1 MGQVNEGGSI
11 PIVERAA
18 IMEQVGESSSV
29 SILDRI
35 VDGFGLVGGLLILCN
50 AVFISYEVFMRYIFN
65 QPTIWVQEVSIYV
78 TLLSGFLSLA
88 YALKENAHVK
98 VDFVIVHLRGR
109 TALFVEIIATL
120 MGILFVTV
128 LTWEGIMMA
137 LKAFE
142 DQELSP
148 TLLRVPMWIPQSFI
162 PIGGILLLVE
172 YGRLAL
178 RFFRQILYG
187 ESTSQEASTSLWTGP
202 LSAVLL
208 IGGVVAGLVLLKVN
222 LYLGLLLLFTFLLIC
237 GLPVAFALGLFGL
250 FGLYVLFGGAPMLI
264 QVPIVAYATMDNLVM
279 VALPL
284 FILGSSVLR
293 MGNVAPKIFAFANVL
308 VRHLPGGLGIASVI
322 FCALF
327 SAMTGSSV
335 AVASALSLIAL
346 PELLKRGYNREMTIG
361 LLAAG
366 GTLGILFP
374 PSVALMLYG
383 AMTNESIGFLFI
395 AGVIP
400 GIILSLMFCFYVA
413 WKAGRDPNVQREPR
427 ASGREILST
436 ALKASGGLGTI
447 VIIMGG
453 IYTGVFTP
461 NESGGVSCFYS
472 VLICFLA
479 YRSLTAKDFKAAMME
494 GARISAMIMMII
506 IGANLTQQV
515 ILMTQ
520 IPQNVLTWVQSL
532 DIAPWFII
540 LAIVLFLFTL
550 GMPLEAVS
558 VLVIT
563 LPILYPLVTGLGFS
577 GLWFAV
583 LMVVNMEMAL
593 ISPPEGLNLFILQ
606 NLAKASAAEV
616 TRGVM
621 PFLVLMAVFM
631 LLVCLIPEMA
641 TWLPALMQ
649 D

>member
-1 MGQVNEGGSI
+1 
-11 PIVERAA
+11 
-18 IMEQVGESSSV
+18 MEQVSKRDPA

-35 VDGFGLVGGLLILCN
+35 VDGFGLIGGALILCN
-50 AVFISYEVFMRYIFN
+50 AVFITYEVFMRYVFN
-65 QPTIWVQEVSIYV
+65 EPTIWVQEVSIYV
-78 TLLSGFLSLA
+78 TLLSGFLALA
-88 YALKENAHVK
+88 YALKEHAHVK
-98 VDFVIVHLRGR
+98 VDFVIIHLRGR
-109 TALFVEIIATL
+109 TAIALEIIAAL
-120 MGILFVTV
+120 LGIFFVAV
-128 LTWEGIMMA
+128 MTWEGIMMA
-137 LKAFE
+137 LKAF
-142 DQELSP
+142 DADELSP
-148 TLLRVPMWIPQSFI
+148 TLLRVPIWIPQSFI
-162 PIGGILLLVE
+162 PLGGALLLME
-172 YGRLAL
+172 YVRLAVRL
-178 RFFRQILYG
+178 IKQFLSG
-187 ESTSQEASTSLWTGP
+187 EWVQQEAGKSPWAGTAG
-202 LSAVLL
+202 AFL
-208 IGGVVAGLVLLKVN
+208 IVAGIVTGLVLLKVN
-222 LYLGLLLLFTFLLIC
+222 LYLGLLLLFTLLLIC

-250 FGLYVLFGGAPMLI
+250 FGLYILFGGAPMLV

-293 MGNVAPKIFAFANVL
+293 MGDVAPKIFAFTNVL
-308 VRHLPGGLGIASVI
+308 VRHLPGGLGIAAVI

-374 PSVALMLYG
+374 PSVVLMLYG

-400 GIILSLMFCFYVA
+400 GLILSLMFVFYVA

-427 ASGREILST
+427 ASSREVLLA

-453 IYTGVFTP
+453 IYSGVFTP
-461 NESGGVSCFYS
+461 NESGGISCFYS
-472 VLICFLA
+472 VMICFFA
-479 YRSLTAKDFKAAMME
+479 YRSLTAKNFKSALLE
-494 GARISAMIMMII
+494 GARISSMIMMII

-520 IPQNVLTWVQSL
+520 IPQNVLTWVTSL
-532 DIAPWFII
+532 DVGPWVII
-540 LAIVLFLFTL
+540 FAIVMFLFAL

-563 LPILYPLVTGLGFS
+563 LPVLYPLVTGLGFS
-577 GLWFAV
+577 GLWFAI

-621 PFLVLMAVFM
+621 PFLVIMAVFL
-631 LLVCLIPEMA
+631 LLVCIFPEMA

>member
-1 MGQVNEGGSI
+1 MEHVNGGGS
-11 PIVERAA
+11 A
-18 IMEQVGESSSV
+18 

-35 VDGFGLVGGLLILCN
+35 VDGFGMIGGVLILCN
-50 AVFISYEVFMRYIFN
+50 AVFITFEVVMRYIFN
-65 QPTIWVQEVSIYV
+65 APTIWVQEVTIYL
-78 TLLSGFLSLA
+78 TILSGFLALA

-98 VDFVIVHLRGR
+98 VDFVSVHLRGR
-109 TALFVEIIATL
+109 TALALEILAAL
-120 MGILFVTV
+120 MAILFVAV
-128 LTWEGIMMA
+128 LGWEGIKMA
-137 LKAFE
+137 LNTFE
-142 DQELSP
+142 AHEHSP
-148 TLLRVPMWIPQSFI
+148 TLLRVPVWIPQSFI
-162 PIGGILLLVE
+162 PLG
-172 YGRLAL
+172 
-178 RFFRQILYG
+178 
-187 ESTSQEASTSLWTGP
+187 
-202 LSAVLL
+202 AVLL
-208 IGGVVAGLVLLKVN
+208 LLEYFRLAARLIGRFLSGDSTPPPAVGTFWAGPVSVVLMVAGILTGLWLLKVN
-222 LYLGLLLLFTFLLIC
+222 LYLGLLLLFTSLLIC
-237 GLPVAFALGLFGL
+237 GLPVAFSLGLFGM
-250 FGLYVLFGGAPMLI
+250 FGLYILFGGAPMLV
-264 QVPIVAYATMDNLVM
+264 QVPIIAYATMDNFVM

-284 FILGSSVLR
+284 FFLGSSVLR
-293 MGNVAPKIFAFANVL
+293 LGNVAPKIFAFANVL

-327 SAMTGSSV
+327 AAMTGSSV

-374 PSVALMLYG
+374 PSIAMMLYG

-400 GIILSLMFCFYVA
+400 GLILSLMFCFYVA
-413 WKAGRDPNVQREPR
+413 WKAGRDPGIQREPR
-427 ASGREILST
+427 AGAGEILKT
-436 ALKASGGLGTI
+436 GLKASGGLGTI

-461 NESGGVSCFYS
+461 TESGGIACFYS
-472 VLICFLA
+472 VLVCSLI
-479 YRSLTAKDFKAAMME
+479 YRSLTVKGLKDALME
-494 GARISAMIMMII
+494 GARINAMIMMII

-520 IPQNVLTWVQSL
+520 IPQSVLAWVQS
-532 DIAPWFII
+532 IEVAPWVII
-540 LAIVLFLFTL
+540 LAVILFLFAL

-563 LPILYPLVTGLGFS
+563 LPVLYPLITGLGFS

-583 LMVVNMEMAL
+583 VMVVNMEMAL

-606 NLAKASAAEV
+606 NLAKATAAEV
-616 TRGVM
+616 TRGVI
-621 PFLVLMAVFM
+621 PFIVIMAVFL
-631 LLVCLIPEMA
+631 LLVCIFPEMA